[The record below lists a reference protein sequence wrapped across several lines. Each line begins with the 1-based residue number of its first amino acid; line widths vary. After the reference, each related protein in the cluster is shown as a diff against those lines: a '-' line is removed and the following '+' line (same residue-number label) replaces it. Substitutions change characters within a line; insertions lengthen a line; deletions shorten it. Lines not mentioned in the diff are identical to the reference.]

1 MKIYFQL
8 ILIGFFTY
16 LTACKPGDLSNT
28 CDPNSEAYRIGTIVR
43 FLIKDNSASCLP
55 GFPKTPL
62 DLWGVHDTNPSNVLI
77 RGLALY
83 EDKLYLGGTFSYF
96 GPNTGGGAI
105 LNTNDGKL
113 VPHDTCPYL
122 EILSSATAA
131 VSDGENGFYIAGLF
145 TYVQGYNRP
154 SLVHIN
160 SNCKLDL
167 NFNVGTG
174 SNGVAINDLAL
185 VGDRLY
191 IGGNFTDWNGV
202 PKGYLAAVNRI
213 TGELDP
219 GWLAS
224 VDSPV
229 NAFAKDTD
237 GLFIAGQF
245 INLNGAGFGRLGKVN
260 YASGATITS
269 FNTGISAGAVRGIA
283 LGVDASNNKVI
294 YAVGSFT
301 AGTNYL
307 ARSFTMS
314 GNLTTWNPNPNAL
327 VDLVVFNQNKVYLA
341 GSFTQINGA
350 TNRNYFAIVDN
361 NTGTVGNENL
371 SLANG
376 STIAS
381 ISFHEGKLY
390 VLGNFSTVFG
400 LERMNAF
407 SVDPLTGVISDWNPR
422 FPAPFT
428 YPNGKIAFS
437 TDNTRVLV
445 PGAFSSVNVVNR
457 NGLGSI
463 DLVTGKPTDWI
474 PTVNGSITT
483 FHQKG
488 DILYVG
494 GNFTTAFGQN
504 RVRFFAYNLKDQ
516 RLEGMSPSFNN
527 TVEAISTDENFVYV
541 GGLFQNANGQIRNRI
556 ARFPTLDGTLTS
568 WNPNASDV
576 VEEILPLGDKI
587 FLGGNFTDIAAFPP
601 QRLAAVSTSTG
612 ANLSFPSVSNFPDAT
627 VHALGT
633 FNNLLFFG
641 GNFDNY
647 GSTPTTKFGAIDLT
661 SANFISGNMN
671 FDNKIL
677 SLGICENGKGGL
689 GGSFTTVNGKNQ
701 EGFILYDF
709 LKRAP
714 MAFNP
719 FSGGSIQTVVPIKN
733 RIFFAGSL
741 SEYQNRP
748 RGGYYFLDLEK
759 LE

>member
-8 ILIGFFTY
+8 ILFGLFNI
-16 LTACKPGDLSNT
+16 LIACKPGDLSNT
-28 CDPNSEAYRIGTIVR
+28 CDPNSEAYRIGTLVR
-43 FLIKDNSASCLP
+43 FLIKDDSASCLP
-55 GFPKTPL
+55 GFSKTPL
-62 DLWGVHDTNPSNVLI
+62 DLWGVHDTNPANVVI
-77 RGLALY
+77 RGVALL

-96 GPNTGGGAI
+96 GPNTGAGAI

-113 VPHDTCPYL
+113 VPHDICPYM
-122 EILSSATAA
+122 EILTTATVAI
-131 VSDGENGFYIAGLF
+131 SDGENGFYVGGLF
-145 TYVQGYNRP
+145 NHVQGFNRP
-154 SLVHIN
+154 SLVHIK

-185 VGDRLY
+185 VGEKLY
-191 IGGNFTDWNGV
+191 IGGNFTNWNGV

-224 VDSPV
+224 VDAPV

-245 INLNGAGFGRLGKVN
+245 NNLNGAGFGRLGKVN
-260 YASGATITS
+260 YTSGATITS
-269 FNTGISAGAVRGIA
+269 FNTGISVGNVRGIT

-294 YAVGSFT
+294 YAVGNFT
-301 AGTNYL
+301 AGTNYF

-327 VDLVVFNQNKVYLA
+327 VDIVVFNQNKVYLA

-361 NTGTVGNENL
+361 NTGTVGSEDL

-376 STIAS
+376 STVAS
-381 ISFHEGKLY
+381 LTVHEGKLY
-390 VLGNFSTVFG
+390 VLGTFSTVFG
-400 LERMNAF
+400 RERLNAF
-407 SVDPLTGVISDWNPR
+407 SVDPLTGNISDWNPR
-422 FPAPFT
+422 FVTPFT

-437 TDNTRVLV
+437 SDNSRVFV
-445 PGAFSSVNVVNR
+445 PGAFSSVNIVNR

-463 DLVTGKPTDWI
+463 DLVTGKPTEWI

-483 FHQKG
+483 FHQNG

-494 GNFTTAFGQN
+494 GNFTQAFGQS
-504 RVRFFAYNLKDQ
+504 RMRFFAYNLKDQ
-516 RLEGMSPSFNN
+516 RLEGMSPSFIGV
-527 TVEAISTDENFVYV
+527 VEAISSDENFVYV
-541 GGLFQNANGQIRNRI
+541 GGQFQNVNGQLRNRV
-556 ARFPTLDGTLTS
+556 ARFPKLDGTLNS
-568 WNPNASDV
+568 WNPNAGDT
-576 VEEILPLGDKI
+576 VEEILPLADRI

-601 QRLAAVSTSTG
+601 QRLAAVSTATG
-612 ANLSFPSVSNFPDAT
+612 ANLSFPTPPNFPDAT

-633 FNNLLFFG
+633 LNNLLFFG

-647 GSTPTTKFGAIDLT
+647 GSTPSPKFGVIDLS
-661 SANFISGNMN
+661 SANYLSGNIS
-671 FDNKIL
+671 FDNKVL
-677 SLGICENGKGGL
+677 SLGICENGKGGI

-714 MAFNP
+714 MSFNP
-719 FSGGSIQTVVPIKN
+719 FSSGSIQTVVPVKN

-748 RGGYYFLDLEK
+748 RGGYYILDLEK